1 MAQSGGYLPLA
12 PGVSTVR
19 YPIPQR
25 TFKYVATVQVVTDE
39 MCQLRSSAGCS
50 TARNYCAA
58 PSATISNGAQNAG
71 WAFCGLEAS
80 FMYAS
85 IAHLFLLMV

>member
-1 MAQSGGYLPLA
+1 VFADCPDRGTTAAVGGYLPLA

-39 MCQLRSSAGCS
+39 MCHKLTPAEVILQAKRSVVALIDG
-50 TARNYCAA
+50 T
-58 PSATISNGAQNAG
+58 Q
-71 WAFCGLEAS
+71 
-80 FMYAS
+80 
-85 IAHLFLLMV
+85 

>member
-1 MAQSGGYLPLA
+1 MFRYA
-12 PGVSTVR
+12 PDSER
-19 YPIPQR
+19 ESEQR
-25 TFKYVATVQVVTDE
+25 GASALG
-39 MCQLRSSAGCS
+39 QLRSSAGCS

-58 PSATISNGAQNAG
+58 PSATIPEGAQNAG
-71 WAFCGLEAS
+71 QAFCGLEAS